1 VAGADTWRGIAFQA
15 ALTAS
20 RAMDVVEGHIGS
32 WLDIDAGAE
41 AIDYASGTGKDVVL
55 IGQAKTRAEPYDW
68 PPGELAAIIR
78 HLVAEDQRG
87 TARIEFVTDGQLSP
101 ESASKFVDAVNRAG
115 EDGATDEDWEY
126 LAGYQLTPQ
135 MAPALRRV
143 AVITRYDSA
152 PALLDRAVRRL
163 RALADLTAAM
173 SDDEAEL
180 RVLRLLQRIDAC
192 GSSATDADSRLT
204 REEIAAVLG
213 LRLHVIDTATPW
225 SDEVADEY
233 RQRIQARPSM
243 DELVELQAQLQA
255 LTPTVSAINALTDED
270 PLATPPGEQVLD
282 LLDRDCLIVGPAGAG
297 KSRSTEMLRRR
308 AAEVGLVPVL
318 LALRTYSAGGLPG
331 AVVAA
336 VSRVLRRALAPATG
350 QLLLGSQETVLII
363 DGASELADPQM
374 RRALTRDLEE
384 LHAQS
389 HHPAVIVSG
398 RSVGGLRPLDMP
410 AYRLRE
416 LDRELREEIA
426 QPQFGEH
433 SRVVVTELERT
444 LGEAVG
450 NPLLFTMALELVA
463 AGHEVTSVAS
473 VYVGFVDRLAQ
484 NVGVP
489 DELQSALGIVGIAC
503 AELVAEGRFSLDRWA
518 WLTKL
523 ERSSETL
530 AARGLVGGDVTA
542 VGVLDI
548 MESIGLFVADED
560 LSGYSL
566 LNDSFRDWLAAE
578 AIRNDIAAPPSEL
591 DRGWSTV
598 AGHLAEAGRSDEPF
612 LQACAV
618 DLIVCATAAARERS
632 LPADLANKSTLVFR
646 ELVARHLAVGHAAA
660 LAGARL
666 VVAETEQGIAA
677 YLLAQDAADAGDACA
692 GAQFGPGAGPLRIA
706 VTLFEQLLRSVVE
719 PRPARPRRAPD
730 EPTALAR
737 AIEEHFVARRE
748 AMQRLLAET
757 VPTLTEAVEEH
768 LGWRGLRATLSPRS
782 GEGIGGAG
790 FSLNYTYDADSV
802 GVVVSDEP
810 TRGLRSSTLAEDFI
824 REPPERA
831 ASTAVIQG
839 LTSLLP
845 GFGRL

>member
-1 VAGADTWRGIAFQA
+1 
-15 ALTAS
+15 
-20 RAMDVVEGHIGS
+20 MDVVEGYLGS
-32 WLDIDAGAE
+32 WLDVDAGAD
-41 AIDYASGTGKDVVL
+41 AIDYASGTGANVVL

-78 HLVAEDQRG
+78 RLVAEDQGG

-115 EDGATDEDWEY
+115 EGDATDEDWEY
-126 LAGYQLTPQ
+126 LAGHQLTPR

-143 AVITRYDSA
+143 AVITRYDSP

-163 RALADLTAAM
+163 RALADLTAAI

-192 GSSATDADSRLT
+192 GSSAAGADSRLT

-213 LRLHVIDTATPW
+213 LRLHVIDTAMPW

-233 RQRIQARPSM
+233 RQRIQALPSM
-243 DELVELQAQLQA
+243 DELVELQAQPQA
-255 LTPTVSAINALTDED
+255 LTPTVSAIDALTDEV
-270 PLATPPGEQVLD
+270 PLATPARKQVLD
-282 LLDRDCLIVGPAGAG
+282 LLDRDCLIVGPAGSG
-297 KSRSTEMLRRR
+297 KSRSMDMLRRR

-318 LALRTYSAGGLPG
+318 LAPRTYSAGALASTVG
-331 AVVAA
+331 AA
-336 VSRVLRRALAPATG
+336 VSRLLRRVLAPATG

-374 RRALTRDLEE
+374 RRALARDLEE
-384 LHAQS
+384 LQAQL
-389 HHPAVIVSG
+389 HQPTVIVSG

-433 SRVVVTELERT
+433 SRVIVTELERA
-444 LGEAVG
+444 LGGTVG

-473 VYVGFVDRLAQ
+473 VYAGFVDRLAQ
-484 NVGVP
+484 NAGVP
-489 DELQSALGIVGIAC
+489 DELQSALGVVGTAC

-523 ERSSETL
+523 ERASETL
-530 AARGLVGGDVTA
+530 TARGLVGSDVTA

-548 MESIGLFVADED
+548 MASIGLFVADED
-560 LSGYSL
+560 LTGYSL
-566 LNDSFRDWLAAE
+566 WHDSFRDWLAAE
-578 AIRNDIAAPPSEL
+578 AIRNDIVTAPSEL

-598 AGHLAEAGRSDEPF
+598 AGHLAEAGRSDERF
-612 LQACAV
+612 LHACAA

-632 LPADLANKSTLVFR
+632 SPADLANKATLVFR

-660 LAGARL
+660 LAGARV

-677 YLLAQDAADAGDACA
+677 YLLAQDAADADDARA
-692 GAQFGPGAGPLRIA
+692 GAQFGHGAGPLRIA
-706 VTLFEQLLRSVVE
+706 VTHFEQLLRAFVE
-719 PRPARPRRAPD
+719 PRPARPHRAPD

-748 AMQRLLAET
+748 AMRRVLAET

-782 GEGIGGAG
+782 AEGIGGAG

-802 GVVVSDEP
+802 SVVVSDEP
-810 TRGLRSSTLAEDFI
+810 TREPRSSTLAEDFI
-824 REPPERA
+824 RESPERA
-831 ASTAVIQG
+831 ASTAVTQA